1 MILVEYLYW
10 LVGAFLIASAWLN
23 LRERRWVMG
32 AFWLVL
38 SGPFVFGQAISAATE
53 RGDDVPA
60 QIMGA
65 GVVVLGLLAALSKLG
80 LRAEPPGDNE
90 RREAEAGRLGN
101 RLFIPALAIPM
112 FTLIFYVEAR
122 YMSWDGHH
130 LLSWNGTP
138 LLDPKALTL
147 TSLGL
152 ASIIAMLGALRVTG
166 ARPVQ
171 AVLEGRRLL
180 DSLGWAVLLPMIL
193 ATLGGVFAATGV
205 GETIAALTSAVIPID
220 SRMACLLAFAFGMVL
235 FTIIMGNAFAAFPV
249 MMAGIGLPLLIIQHG
264 ADPAILGAIGM
275 LTGYCGTLLTPMAA
289 NFNIVPAVLL
299 ELPDQYGVIRSQI
312 PTALVLMLVN
322 VLLMAV
328 LVFR

>member
-10 LVGAFLIASAWLN
+10 LVGAFLLAAAWFN
-23 LRERRWVMG
+23 LRERRWVMA
-32 AFWLVL
+32 AFWLIL
-38 SGPFVFGQAISAATE
+38 SGPFILGDLIIAAGE
-53 RGDDVPA
+53 DGNEMPA
-60 QIMGA
+60 QAMGI
-65 GVVVLGLLAALSKLG
+65 GVIALGVLAAFSKLG
-80 LRAEPPGDNE
+80 LQAEPAGDRE
-90 RREAEAGRLGN
+90 RREQEAGRLGN
-101 RLFIPALAIPM
+101 RLFLPALAIPALTLM
-112 FTLIFYVEAR
+112 FYAEAR
-122 YMSWDGHH
+122 YVSWGEHH
-130 LLSWNGTP
+130 LLSWDGVP

-152 ASIIAMLGALRVTG
+152 ASILAMFAALRVTR

-171 AVLEGRRLL
+171 AIMEGRRLL

-205 GETIAALTSAVIPID
+205 GETIAALTSAAIPVD
-220 SRMACLLAFAFGMVL
+220 SRMACLLAFAFGMVV

-249 MMAGIGLPLLIIQHG
+249 MMAGIGLPLLIVRHG

-299 ELPDQYGVIRSQI
+299 ELPDQHGVIRAQI
-312 PTALVLMLVN
+312 PTALALMLVN

>member
-10 LVGAFLIASAWLN
+10 LVGAFLIAAAWIN
-23 LRERRWVMG
+23 LRERRWVMA
-32 AFWLVL
+32 AFWLIL
-38 SGPFVFGQAISAATE
+38 SGPFVFGEAIAAAAAH
-53 RGDDVPA
+53 GNDVPA
-60 QIMGA
+60 RIMGT
-65 GVVVLGLLAALSKLG
+65 GVVALGLLAAFAKLG
-80 LRAEPPGDNE
+80 LRAEPAGDKE
-90 RREAEAGRLGN
+90 RREQDATRLGN
-101 RLFIPALAIPM
+101 RLFLPALAIPLI
-112 FTLIFYVEAR
+112 TLVFYVEAR
-122 YMSWDGHH
+122 YVSWDGHH
-130 LLSWNGTP
+130 LLSWNGIA

-152 ASIIAMLGALRVTG
+152 ASIIAMLAAMRVTR

-171 AVLEGRRLL
+171 AILEGRRLL

-205 GETIAALTSAVIPID
+205 GETIAALTSAIIPID
-220 SRMACLLAFAFGMVL
+220 NRMACLLAFAFGMVM

-249 MMAGIGLPLLIIQHG
+249 MMAGIGLPLLIVQHG
-264 ADPAILGAIGM
+264 ASPAILGALGM

-312 PTALVLMLVN
+312 PTALALMLVN
-322 VLLMAV
+322 VLLMAL